1 VLLGESPGELE
12 PPGGVDGDDEDV
24 ELVPPIEELEPL
36 EPKLLVLD
44 GGVLKLLVLL

>member
-1 VLLGESPGELE
+1 
-12 PPGGVDGDDEDV
+12 VDGDDEDV
-24 ELVPPIEELEPL
+24 ELEPL